1 MSNDTD
7 YILKNADLLTSSLQD
22 TISKDAMGSIIRM
35 AKKDKVKKLHPFKI
49 NVLPDGRYQTRVKLD
64 TGARKEIRCAT
75 EDELMDYLYEF
86 YIDAIVGVNAF
97 SLNTLYNIWLQK
109 KSEVTESRNTI
120 VRHKQ
125 HYAKYFKDTEF
136 FKRDIRK
143 ITLDEL
149 EIFCNQLVK
158 QYQLTSKEW
167 TNIKI
172 ILKGVYE
179 VAIRQQIISRNL
191 FEEMKIGVKFRQE
204 KHKDPSD
211 EVLTADERE
220 KFFAWLRNKYNDA
233 HDSAYLAPFI
243 EFYTGARIGEIVALR
258 WSALKG
264 NNLHISEE
272 ETYDYETHVYS
283 IAPHTKGHR
292 DRYVGLISN
301 AVEVFNVIKENESK
315 PCPGGFVFHRGKERL
330 TAREVTYVYEQFAK
344 DTGVPVKRS
353 HKLRKTFASVL
364 DSNGVSLEIIRNQ
377 LGHRDIVTTM
387 RYIYNPRTNDETVAI
402 MDKALT

>member
-1 MSNDTD
+1 MENNAD

-22 TISKDAMGSIIRM
+22 TIDKDAMGSIIRM
-35 AKKDKVKKLHPFKI
+35 AKKEKVLSLHPFKI
-49 NVLPDGRYQTRVKLD
+49 NTLPDGRYQTRVKLENG
-64 TGARKEIRCAT
+64 TRKEIRRAT
-75 EDELMDYLYEF
+75 EEELIEYLYGF
-86 YIDAIVGVNAF
+86 YIDNIAGVDAF
-97 SLNTLYNIWLQK
+97 SLNTLYAIWLQK

-120 VRHKQ
+120 VRHRQ
-125 HYAKYFKDTEF
+125 HYAKYFKDTAF

-158 QYQLTSKEW
+158 HYQLTSKEW

-179 VAIRQQIISRNL
+179 IAIRQQIISKNI
-191 FEEMKIGVKFRQE
+191 FEEMRVSVKFRQE

-211 EVLTADERE
+211 EVLTADERNR
-220 KFFAWLRNKYNDA
+220 FFAWLWEKYFDTHDA
-233 HDSAYLAPFI
+233 AYLAPLI
-243 EFYTGARIGEIVALR
+243 EYYTGARIGEIVAIR

-264 NNLHISEE
+264 NNLHIYEE

-283 IAPHTKGHR
+283 IAHHTKGHR

-301 AVEVFNVIKENESK
+301 AIEVFDVLRKNEATAI
-315 PCPGGFVFHRGKERL
+315 PGGFVFHRGKERL
-330 TAREVTYVYEQFAK
+330 TAREVTYVYELYAK
-344 DTGVPVKRS
+344 ETGMPVKRS

-377 LGHRDIVTTM
+377 LGHRDIITTM
-387 RYIYNPRTNDETVAI
+387 RYIYNPRTDDETVAI